1 MNSLLLAAIM
11 MVGYFVAYHT
21 YGKFLARKIFK
32 LNPEAVCPSTAL
44 EDGHDFVPSKKH
56 ILFGHHFTSIA
67 GLGPIVGPA
76 IAIIWGWVPA
86 AIWVFF
92 GAIFFGALHDFGA
105 LVVSLR
111 AQGRSIGD
119 IASDVVNKRVRTLFL
134 IIIFFELWIVIAVF
148 GLIVAILFVMYPVA
162 VIPVW
167 FELAIALWLGHMV
180 YNKGKGEWGLSIIG
194 VIIMYITVVI
204 GAYVPIDFTVIFGMS
219 PKAALITWIF
229 LVFILDAWLASSLP
243 VQTLLQPRDF
253 LNSHQLIIAM
263 ALITLGVLVAHPTI
277 VAPATNFAAEGAP
290 PVWPF
295 IFVVIACGAISGFHS
310 LVSSGTSS
318 KQCNTETDAQ
328 FIGYGSM
335 LMEGALSTLVIV
347 AVAAG
352 LGIALTTKGGE
363 VLTGVAAFNHHYA
376 SWGAAAGLA
385 SKIGAF
391 VTGSANMIGAY
402 GVPLKIALAVMAV
415 FIVSFA
421 ATTVDSATRIQRYV
435 VVELSTAWRIK
446 PLTGRQIATAFA
458 VLSAMALAF
467 YDGSGKGALR
477 LWPLFGTVNQ
487 LLAGLGLLVV
497 TIYLARKKINI
508 AYSVIPMIFM
518 IIMTGW
524 AMILNIQKFYAS
536 ANWLLFFIG
545 LIVFVLEIWMIIESI
560 IVLKTVYGKEEGLPA
575 TIT

>member
-1 MNSLLLAAIM
+1 
-11 MVGYFVAYHT
+11 
-21 YGKFLARKIFK
+21 
-32 LNPEAVCPSTAL
+32 
-44 EDGHDFVPSKKH
+44 
-56 ILFGHHFTSIA
+56 
-67 GLGPIVGPA
+67 
-76 IAIIWGWVPA
+76 
-86 AIWVFF
+86 
-92 GAIFFGALHDFGA
+92 
-105 LVVSLR
+105 
-111 AQGRSIGD
+111 
-119 IASDVVNKRVRTLFL
+119 
-134 IIIFFELWIVIAVF
+134 
-148 GLIVAILFVMYPVA
+148 
-162 VIPVW
+162 
-167 FELAIALWLGHMV
+167 
-180 YNKGKGEWGLSIIG
+180 
-194 VIIMYITVVI
+194 
-204 GAYVPIDFTVIFGMS
+204 
-219 PKAALITWIF
+219 
-229 LVFILDAWLASSLP
+229 
-243 VQTLLQPRDF
+243 
-253 LNSHQLIIAM
+253 M

-560 IVLKTVYGKEEGLPA
+560 AVLKSVYGKEEGLPA